1 MELERDSEQ
10 EVMRQIEDILFS
22 DEDPIAKVQ
31 EMVKMGFDEE
41 VANDIVERYQIGQSS
56 VIYYEQLP
64 KYGDH

>member
-10 EVMRQIEDILFS
+10 EVMMQIEDILFS